1 MIKQLKLGF
10 SMMRYT
16 YGMKMCVI
24 IAGICLLFGFAAE
37 LFQVGIT
44 GALLFIVG
52 GIWAIQLIS
61 SLGVSS
67 MIKTSKYAKAIETA
81 IPAWINFAIY
91 FVCYVVVIACKLPRL
106 FGASEEIIE
115 HMVNELLVYGIAA
128 VVIMVFCGIAYKL
141 FVISTIAIFVVCFG
155 VNLLVGSSCLPDI
168 KVSFGAAAV
177 IGFVCLVVGALL
189 QYGVSVLL
197 YRVPLSKNAQLRGL
211 QKYM

>member
-16 YGMKMCVI
+16 YGKKMCMI
-24 IAGICLLFGFAAE
+24 FAGICLVLGLAAE
-37 LFQVGIT
+37 LFQAGIT
-44 GALLFIVG
+44 GAMLFIAG

-67 MIKTSKYAKAIETA
+67 MIKTSKYAKAIETS
-81 IPAWINFAIY
+81 IPAGINFVIY
-91 FVCYVVVIACKLPRL
+91 LVCYVVVIVCKLPRL
-106 FGASEEIIE
+106 FGASEETIE

-128 VVIMVFCGIAYKL
+128 VVIMFYCGIAYKL
-141 FVISTIAIFVVCFG
+141 FTISVISIFAVCFG
-155 VNLLVGSSCLPDI
+155 VNLLVGSGYLPDI
-168 KVSFGAAAV
+168 KISFGAAAV
-177 IGFVCLVVGALL
+177 IGFVCLIAGAFL

-197 YRVPLSKNAQLRGL
+197 YKVPLSKNGQLRGL